1 MLLNQ
6 REIFSGRVVRLNVET
21 VRLPNGHTAEL
32 EVVHHPGGA
41 AVVALDRAQQVC
53 LLRQFRHAAGGYVW
67 ELPAGKLEP
76 DEPHAVTAARELA
89 AEAGQAGG
97 RWDYLGH
104 CVSSPG
110 VFTEKVYLYL
120 ARDLTPT
127 PSSTEAAEV
136 LEIHWVPL
144 PEALQRAAA
153 GDIVDSKTVF
163 GLWRASNLLNVESTC
178 GM

>member
-1 MLLNQ
+1 MLFNK
-6 REIFSGRVVRLNVET
+6 REIFAGRVVRLNVET

-32 EVVHHPGGA
+32 EIVHHPGGA
-41 AVVALDRAQQVC
+41 AVVAVDDAQQVC

-89 AEAGQAGG
+89 EEAGQISG

-104 CVSSPG
+104 CISSPG

-120 ARDLTPT
+120 ARNLTPT
-127 PSSTEAAEV
+127 PSATEAAEV

-144 PEALQRAAA
+144 QEALQRAAA

-163 GLWRASNLLNVESTC
+163 GLFRARYLLNVESL
-178 GM
+178 

>member
-1 MLLNQ
+1 MLLNK

-32 EVVHHPGGA
+32 EIVHHPGGA
-41 AVVALDRAQQVC
+41 AVVALDDAQRVC

-89 AEAGQAGG
+89 EEAGQVGK

-104 CVSSPG
+104 CISSPG
-110 VFTEKVYLYL
+110 VFTENVHVYL

-127 PSSTEAAEV
+127 PSATEAAEV

-144 PEALQRAAA
+144 PEALRRAAD

-163 GLWRASNLLNVESTC
+163 GLFRASNLLNGPSFGVV
-178 GM
+178 

>member
-1 MLLNQ
+1 MLLNK

-21 VRLPNGHTAEL
+21 VRLPNGHAAEL
-32 EVVHHPGGA
+32 EIVHHPGGA
-41 AVVALDRAQQVC
+41 AVVAVDDAQRVC
-53 LLRQFRHAAGGYVW
+53 LLRQFRHAAGGFIW

-89 AEAGQAGG
+89 EEAGQAGA

-104 CVSSPG
+104 CISSPG
-110 VFTEKVYLYL
+110 VLTERVHVYL
-120 ARDLTPT
+120 ARNLTPT
-127 PSSTEAAEV
+127 PSAAEAAEV

-144 PEALQRAAA
+144 SDALRRAAA

-163 GLWRASNLLNVESTC
+163 GLFRADNLLNGARNA